1 MCVYQTNIAKEWLI
15 FLFFSIMQTMG
26 MILAG
31 AKNNTNQ
38 QIKEVLQVPRLP
50 DIFIHQL
57 IG

>member
-1 MCVYQTNIAKEWLI
+1 
-15 FLFFSIMQTMG
+15 MQTMG